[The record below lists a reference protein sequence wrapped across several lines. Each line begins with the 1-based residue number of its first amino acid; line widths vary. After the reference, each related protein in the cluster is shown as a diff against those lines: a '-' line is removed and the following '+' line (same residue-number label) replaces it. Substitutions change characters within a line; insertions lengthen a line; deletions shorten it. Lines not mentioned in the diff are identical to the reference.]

1 MSFSNLHSMTTR
13 SKNTTDPPND
23 TDEHGN
29 ITDLIDY
36 DCNDGFNKDELY
48 GEIYKLSKG
57 RISML
62 DIQNNNI
69 NKKKKKK
76 KKIIIEE
83 ISETPSPKKTIKH
96 PKTHLKKTGSGNALS
111 GLLMNYILAKA
122 NEQIKKKPHEKRKPK
137 KKKVIHI
144 EFKDTDID

>member
-62 DIQNNNI
+62 DIQNNDKKK
-69 NKKKKKK
+69 KKKKKK
-76 KKIIIEE
+76 KKI
-83 ISETPSPKKTIKH
+83 
-96 PKTHLKKTGSGNALS
+96 THVTN
-111 GLLMNYILAKA
+111 
-122 NEQIKKKPHEKRKPK
+122 
-137 KKKVIHI
+137 
-144 EFKDTDID
+144 